1 MTDEGREAG
10 QEPTG
15 IDEPERL
22 GSAVWVRR
30 LRGIAIDVSPLRES
44 REFRR
49 LYFGDA
55 VSTIGT
61 QMTSI
66 AIPIQ
71 VYSITRSSLAVG
83 LLGFAS
89 LVPLVVFG
97 LIGGA
102 IADAMDRRRLLVITT
117 SLLAVVAG
125 LLVLQAALDLRQ
137 LWLLYVLIACQ
148 AGLFAVDSPARRSV
162 IPRLLEDR
170 QIPAATAL
178 SQVLFN
184 FATVIGPL
192 LAGVLVGTL
201 GFTWVYAV
209 DAVSFAAA
217 LVSVL
222 GVRSVPP
229 EGGGTAAGLGSVVEG
244 LRFLRT
250 QPVVLMTFAVDINA
264 MVFGMPRAL
273 FPALATGRFGGGPE
287 SVGLLYAAPAFGA
300 LAGALAGGW
309 FGRVRRQGLAVLVAV
324 AAWGLAIVG
333 FGLAT
338 TMWLAVAF
346 LAVAGA
352 ADMVSAV
359 FRNSILQVATPDA
372 MRGRLNGVFIAVV
385 AGGPRLGDVEAG
397 AAAAL
402 VSAQFSVVS
411 GGVACIFGVVA
422 LAALVPSFAR
432 YVPAADP
439 GD

>member
-1 MTDEGREAG
+1 MTDDTGLDL
-10 QEPTG
+10 TG
-15 IDEPERL
+15 IDEPERP
-22 GSAVWVRR
+22 GRR
-30 LRGIAIDVSPLRES
+30 LGRLRSLAVDVTPLRES
-44 REFRR
+44 RDFRR
-49 LYFGDA
+49 LYFGEA

-66 AIPIQ
+66 AVPIQ
-71 VYSITRSSLAVG
+71 VYQLTRSSLLVG
-83 LLGFAS
+83 MLGFAS
-89 LVPLVVFG
+89 LVPLIVFG

-117 SLLAVVAG
+117 SLLAVVSG
-125 LLVLQAALDLRQ
+125 LLWAQAALDLRQ
-137 LWLLYVLIACQ
+137 VWLLYVLVFCQ
-148 AGLFAVDSPARRSV
+148 AALFAVDHPARRAV
-162 IPRLLEDR
+162 VPKLLPER

-184 FATVIGPL
+184 FATVLGPL
-192 LAGVLVGTL
+192 TAGAIVATL
-201 GFTWVYAV
+201 GFSWVYGI

-217 LVSVL
+217 LFSVL
-222 GVRSVPP
+222 RLPSMRP
-229 EGGGTAAGLGSVVEG
+229 EGGGVPAGLWSVVEG

-273 FPALATGRFGGGPE
+273 FPALAEGRFGGGP
-287 SVGLLYAAPAFGA
+287 SAAGVLYAAPALGA
-300 LAGALAGGW
+300 LVGALLGGW

-324 AAWGLAIVG
+324 AAWGVAIVG

-338 TMWLAVAF
+338 AMWVAVLMLAA
-346 LAVAGA
+346 AGA

-397 AAAAL
+397 AVAAAT
-402 VSAQFSVVS
+402 SAQFSVVS
-411 GGVACIFGVVA
+411 GGVACIFGVVL
-422 LAALVPSFAR
+422 LAALVPAFAR
-432 YVPAADP
+432 YRSPD
-439 GD
+439 